1 LELYKGMEPDGG
13 IVDYPIVQLTAQLI
27 GQTDRFPPAFAAV
40 IREVAADSFSSIQ
53 SALEKEAGQIPA
65 TWWIDVDQHEK
76 QEYDSMMRAARL
88 KLRETGYYDA
98 TMLKIMKRIRCKLD
112 PQRPECSQDTE

>member
-1 LELYKGMEPDGG
+1 M
-13 IVDYPIVQLTAQLI
+13 
-27 GQTDRFPPAFAAV
+27 

-53 SALEKEAGQIPA
+53 NALEKEAGQIPA
-65 TWWIDVDQHEK
+65 TWWIDVDHHEK

-98 TMLKIMKRIRCKLD
+98 TMLKIMKRIRCKVD
-112 PQRPECSQDTE
+112 PQRPECSQDKE

>member
-1 LELYKGMEPDGG
+1 MEPDGG

-27 GQTDRFPPAFAAV
+27 GHTDRFPPAFAAV

-53 SALEKEAGQIPA
+53 NALEKEAGQIPA
-65 TWWIDVDQHEK
+65 TWWIDVDHHEK

-98 TMLKIMKRIRCKLD
+98 TMLKIMKRIRCKVD